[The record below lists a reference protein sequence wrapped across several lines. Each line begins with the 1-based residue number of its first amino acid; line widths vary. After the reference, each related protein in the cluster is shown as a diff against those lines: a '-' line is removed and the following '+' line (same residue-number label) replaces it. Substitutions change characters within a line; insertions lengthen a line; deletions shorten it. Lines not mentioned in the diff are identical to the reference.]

1 MIAKLTGK
9 ITRANNESVIIDV
22 NGVGYLVFC
31 SAKTLEIVSKNEE
44 VISLL
49 VETMLEKTTFI
60 FLVFLRRPSKIVL
73 RF

>member
-9 ITRANNESVIIDV
+9 ITRANDESLIIDV

-31 SAKTLEIVSKNEE
+31 SAKTLEVVSKNEE

-49 VETMLEKTTFI
+49 VETHVRDCLLYTS
-60 FLVFLRRPSKIVL
+60 PSP
-73 RF
+73 RD